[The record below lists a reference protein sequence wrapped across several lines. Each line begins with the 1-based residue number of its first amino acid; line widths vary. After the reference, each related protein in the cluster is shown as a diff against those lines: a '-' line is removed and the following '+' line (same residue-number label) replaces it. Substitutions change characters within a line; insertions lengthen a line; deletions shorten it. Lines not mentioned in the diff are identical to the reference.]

1 MEVHYD
7 TADSNNPCDYTTILC
22 NLEEQEIK
30 CSKATPVII
39 GSFACCAWGI
49 ISKLTTIKARLLAG
63 DIGGIEDTIDSVII
77 ISIVIVVIT
86 VIVNLIA
93 LGISFE
99 KNNNS

>member
-1 MEVHYD
+1 MKVHYD
-7 TADSNNPCDYTTILC
+7 TADSNNPCDYTTI
-22 NLEEQEIK
+22 
-30 CSKATPVII
+30 
-39 GSFACCAWGI
+39 
-49 ISKLTTIKARLLAG
+49 
-63 DIGGIEDTIDSVII
+63 IGGIEDTIDAVII

>member
-1 MEVHYD
+1 MKVRYD
-7 TADSNNPCDYTTILC
+7 TADSNNPCDYTTI
-22 NLEEQEIK
+22 
-30 CSKATPVII
+30 
-39 GSFACCAWGI
+39 
-49 ISKLTTIKARLLAG
+49 
-63 DIGGIEDTIDSVII
+63 IGGIEDTIDVII

>member
-1 MEVHYD
+1 MIPLIQIILAITLPSFVIWK
-7 TADSNNPCDYTTILC
+7 SNKPNALKQPQLF
-22 NLEEQEIK
+22 
-30 CSKATPVII
+30 II

-49 ISKLTTIKARLLAG
+49 ISELTTIKARLLAR

-99 KNNNS
+99 KNINS

>member
-1 MEVHYD
+1 M
-7 TADSNNPCDYTTILC
+7 
-22 NLEEQEIK
+22 
-30 CSKATPVII
+30 
-39 GSFACCAWGI
+39 
-49 ISKLTTIKARLLAG
+49 LAG